1 MIAAKKSKKAR
12 VNNSEN
18 EIDFASR
25 GVAANSFL
33 PNEDEHAAAPKK
45 QRRVAAKRTMNND
58 DAFADHASTNP
69 DSGDFLCA
77 SHGVS
82 PTAES
87 VLHAASGGEPGLVN
101 EMASASICRSIQELQ
116 RQRVSALKS
125 RITIDNQL
133 AATVA
138 TSLGYHA
145 GMEEKERKAQ
155 RAKAVAI
162 IKQVDEAIEAGDDSH
177 LEGVISGVA
186 SLIALTKDSRDG
198 FDTFVKGLEKEM
210 VKLAKTLPIA
220 AWVNGPELRG
230 FGILSLAI
238 IVGEAG
244 DLANYPHHMHL
255 WKRLGCAPFKG
266 KMPSTWKRTKNGLTA
281 EEWTVLGYSPRR
293 RSISFL
299 VGENI
304 VKQNHSQYRQKYDE
318 VKASKAGMED
328 WPLIRAHRHGM
339 LLATK
344 MLLKDLWRAWRATS
358 G

>member
-1 MIAAKKSKKAR
+1 MTTATKKKRS
-12 VNNSEN
+12 
-18 EIDFASR
+18 
-25 GVAANSFL
+25 
-33 PNEDEHAAAPKK
+33 
-45 QRRVAAKRTMNND
+45 VAAKNSMPIDSRL
-58 DAFADHASTNP
+58 ADHASNKP
-69 DSGDFLCA
+69 DSGVERTAINGAPL
-77 SHGVS
+77 G
-82 PTAES
+82 AES
-87 VLHAASGGEPGLVN
+87 ALHGSGDMDAACDFECAEPSAASGGDRPIADERN
-101 EMASASICRSIQELQ
+101 HASTCRAIQELQ

-145 GMEEKERKAQ
+145 GMDEKERKAQ

-162 IKQVDEAIEAGDDSH
+162 IKAIDAGDKKSVSNDTTC
-177 LEGVISGVA
+177 VSG
-186 SLIALTKDSRDG
+186 IIDLTRPTRDG
-198 FDTFVKGLEKEM
+198 FAKYVAGLEKEM

-220 AWVNGPELRG
+220 AWVNTPELRG

-304 VKQNHSQYRQKYDE
+304 VKQNHSQYRQKYDD
-318 VKASKAGMED
+318 VKASKAGLED